1 MNLFFPTF
9 NVFVFEQRA
18 NKTVTA
24 IYVCFSFLDINAQMM
39 VLNQNPKQ

>member
-1 MNLFFPTF
+1 MKYDSFFSTF

-24 IYVCFSFLDINAQMM
+24 IFCLF
-39 VLNQNPKQ
+39 